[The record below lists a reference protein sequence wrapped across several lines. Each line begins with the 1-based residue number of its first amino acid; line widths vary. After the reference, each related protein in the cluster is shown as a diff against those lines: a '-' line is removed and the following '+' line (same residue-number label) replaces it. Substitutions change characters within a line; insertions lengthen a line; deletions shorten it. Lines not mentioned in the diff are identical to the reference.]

1 MSGFWGIPKYYK
13 LYLCT
18 ARVYMCVF
26 IKLIFHCLLKL
37 RVCIMFSIIIV
48 ECHMSNTIP
57 HVIRKPN
64 MVMGQ
69 RSLIMFLSY
78 KVKGHLS

>member
-1 MSGFWGIPKYYK
+1 
-13 LYLCT
+13 
-18 ARVYMCVF
+18 
-26 IKLIFHCLLKL
+26 
-37 RVCIMFSIIIV
+37 MFSIIIV

-57 HVIRKPN
+57 HVIWKPN

-78 KVKGHLS
+78 EVKGHLS